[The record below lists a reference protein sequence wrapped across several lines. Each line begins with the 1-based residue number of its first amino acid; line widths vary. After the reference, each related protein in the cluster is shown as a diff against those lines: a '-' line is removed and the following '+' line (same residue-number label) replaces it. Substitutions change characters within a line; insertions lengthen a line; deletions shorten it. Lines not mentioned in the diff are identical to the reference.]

1 MTIEKIKLSKI
12 DAAPEPLRSEWDD
25 KEMDSLAASIKEHGL
40 LQPPGLRPIDDR
52 YEIIFGHRRVEAC
65 SLAGLTSIE
74 ANIIKASD
82 GESLSLALI
91 ENIHREDMIP
101 KDKAVAL
108 QRLMAEMNLKN
119 ATAVAKAGI
128 MPRKSAAILL
138 KLLEQPSDV
147 QDMVG
152 VDQGGRGTKRKTKPL
167 TMEHV
172 QRTNVSKKYQDDVLR
187 KAARE
192 GLTAKQAH
200 EVAKTVAVAEG
211 NQDEQR
217 ARALI
222 FSYPYSFK
230 VHNAE
235 REAVR
240 YQPALVLPPP
250 VAAIDDIVVD
260 DADEGPREP
269 QVTTYDQLRSMVS
282 ITRQSYERTA
292 DALARESVGLS
303 QRERRELS
311 DSLRTLA
318 NEIQEFRARLYQA

>member
-1 MTIEKIKLSKI
+1 MTIEKVKLSKI

-25 KEMDSLAASIKEHGL
+25 KEMDALAASIKEHGL
-40 LQPPGLRPIDDR
+40 LQPPGLRTVGDR

-65 SLAGLTSIE
+65 GLAGLTSIE
-74 ANIIKASD
+74 ANIIKAND
-82 GESLSLALI
+82 GQSLSMGLI
-91 ENIHREDMIP
+91 ENIHREDMVP
-101 KDKAVAL
+101 KDKALAL
-108 QRLMAEMNLKN
+108 QRLMEEMGLKN
-119 ATAVAKAGI
+119 ATAIAKAGI
-128 MPRKSAAILL
+128 MPRKSASVLL

-152 VDQGGRGTKRKTKPL
+152 IDQGGRGVERKTKPL

-200 EVAKTVAVAEG
+200 EVAKTVAVAEE
-211 NQDEQR
+211 NQDDQR

-235 REAVR
+235 REAER
-240 YQPALVLPPP
+240 YQPVLVVPPP
-250 VAAIDDIVVD
+250 AAAIDDIVID
-260 DADEGPREP
+260 DEGPREP
-269 QVTTYDQLRSMVS
+269 QVTTYDQLRSMISV
-282 ITRQSYERTA
+282 TRQSYERTA
-292 DALARESVGLS
+292 DACARESVGLS

-311 DSLRTLA
+311 DSLRILA
-318 NEIQEFRARLYQA
+318 NEIQEFRARLYQPE

>member
-12 DAAPEPLRSEWDD
+12 DAAPEPIRSEWDD

-40 LQPPGLRPIDDR
+40 LQPPGLRTVGDR

-65 SLAGLTSIE
+65 SLAGLTSID

-101 KDKAVAL
+101 KDKALAL
-108 QRLMAEMNLKN
+108 QRLMEEMGLKN
-119 ATAVAKAGI
+119 ATAIAKAGI

-152 VDQGGRGTKRKTKPL
+152 VDQGGRGTARKTKPL

-172 QRTNVSKKYQDDVLR
+172 QKTNVSRRYQDDVLR

-200 EVAKTVAVAEG
+200 EVAKTVAVAEE

-235 REAVR
+235 REAER
-240 YQPALVLPPP
+240 YQPVLVVPPP
-250 VAAIDDIVVD
+250 AAAFEDVVENGDD
-260 DADEGPREP
+260 EPREP
-269 QVTTYDQLRSMVS
+269 QVTTYDQLRSMIS

-292 DALARESVGLS
+292 DACARESVGLS

-311 DSLRTLA
+311 DTLRILA
-318 NEIQEFRARLYQA
+318 NDIQEFRARLYQP